1 MGFGGGVASEEGE
14 REGVTSS
21 CMALTGFGFG
31 GDILGEEVVRG
42 IVAPFC
48 RALLGFGLKVTRSPP
63 LEAAAGARSVVIV

>member
-31 GDILGEEVVRG
+31 DILGEEVVRG

-48 RALLGFGLKVTRSPP
+48 RPLLGFGLKVTRSPP
-63 LEAAAGARSVVIV
+63 LEAAVGARSVVIV